1 MRKKGGR
8 VWIMKNKDGTTRK
21 SRAMTTENARR
32 VKLAGHKAEEEFAN
46 LIQGYKY
53 PGSKKKDIVD
63 TQGNVHSIKSGDKKW
78 QIFLYSKNRFETS
91 IGFLG
96 AKLFLDCIN
105 SFPEKR
111 KDYLKNKEIFKISLQ
126 KPMQNLKDFL
136 SKKDNSPY
144 FLHGTKIIFLQEA
157 LFHGSEVD
165 YLTIKEGVV
174 FNIFDAR
181 EVIGTIDESIEIAN
195 SKAMQQLGQMDDQKV
210 IFKSNIDGTTIGE
223 IEMRNDSD
231 IHYKQ
236 VKFWMDR
243 EKTLNLLRLKIIKK
257 KQVGANIITYGKA
270 INRFKLLEVK
280 K

>member
-1 MRKKGGR
+1 
-8 VWIMKNKDGTTRK
+8 MKNKDGTIRK
-21 SRAMTTENARR
+21 RRAMTTENARR

-53 PGSKKKDIVD
+53 PGSKKKDVVD
-63 TQGNVHSIKSGDKKW
+63 KQGNVHSIKSGDKKW
-78 QIFLYSKNRFETS
+78 QVFLYGKNRFETS
-91 IGFLG
+91 VGFLG

-105 SFPEKR
+105 SFPINR
-111 KDYLKNKEIFKISLQ
+111 KDYLKNKEVFKISLQ
-126 KPMQNLKDFL
+126 KPMQDLKDFL
-136 SKKDNSPY
+136 SRKDNSPY

-181 EVIGTIDESIEIAN
+181 EVIGIVDESIEIAN
-195 SKAMQQLGQMDDQKV
+195 SKATQQLGQMDDQKV
-210 IFKSNIDGTTIGE
+210 IFKSNVNGTTIGE

-231 IHYKQ
+231 VHYKQ
-236 VKFWMDR
+236 VKFWIDR
-243 EKTLNLLRLKIIKK
+243 EKTISLLRSKIIKN
-257 KQVGANIITYGKA
+257 KQVSPNIVTYGKA
-270 INRFKLLEVK
+270 ISKFKLLLAK